1 MYKRQAKAWFAAST
15 AYIDVLYEVEAAAAR
30 DLERTADALS
40 DATRQSLYISLGVTL
55 AVILCTLLLARSL
68 LSPDGAILISID
80 DHESANLKKIC
91 DEVFGES
98 NYLNQ
103 FAWVSNITGR
113 QISGR
118 GAAKTWESVLAYARD
133 IDACG
138 SLSIDIRF
146 AREKMPDAY
155 KGFRRDVPVSY
166 THLTLPTT

>member
-1 MYKRQAKAWFAAST
+1 MLFSR
-15 AYIDVLYEVEAAAAR
+15 
-30 DLERTADALS
+30 
-40 DATRQSLYISLGVTL
+40 
-55 AVILCTLLLARSL
+55 LLLARSL
-68 LSPDGAILISID
+68 LSPDGVILISID

-155 KGFRRDVPVSY
+155 KGFRRDVRTDRLGPFAVGDPLYNHNRKFNEETRPNLVFSIF
-166 THLTLPTT
+166 

>member
-1 MYKRQAKAWFAAST
+1 M
-15 AYIDVLYEVEAAAAR
+15 
-30 DLERTADALS
+30 
-40 DATRQSLYISLGVTL
+40 
-55 AVILCTLLLARSL
+55 
-68 LSPDGAILISID
+68 
-80 DHESANLKKIC
+80 
-91 DEVFGES
+91 FGES

-155 KGFRRDVPVSY
+155 KGFRRDVRTDRLGPFAVGDSLSKHNRKFNEE
-166 THLTLPTT
+166 TRPNLEFSNF